1 MINFRYHLVSL
12 TAVFLA
18 LAIGLVLG
26 TAALNGPASDFLQDQ
41 VSSLREQND
50 TVRKSLEQLQSQ
62 LDQEEQ
68 FAKEVAP
75 TALAGKLAQKNV
87 LLLTVAGADEKDVQG
102 ATEMLALTGAKVTG
116 QLDLTDNFINPDNR
130 NELLDLVNKLLP
142 KNVANLPNNVDGV
155 ETASALLGAVLMA
168 AGPEVTPEEQKRT
181 LAGFTTA
188 QMLMGKD
195 TFTGERA
202 HAIMVIAPRPYTDS
216 QAALRNKYVVTI
228 ASQFDKY
235 GSALLAMPVAGGAVS
250 IVRDDPALNQTMST
264 VDNIS
269 TPQGQMAAC
278 LGLAS
283 DLAGKPGDWGS
294 GAGAESNVPVPR
306 A

>member
-50 TVRKSLEQLQSQ
+50 TIRKSLEQLQSQ
-62 LDQEEQ
+62 LDQEEE
-68 FAKEVAP
+68 FAKQIAP
-75 TALAGKLAQKNV
+75 TALAGKLTDKPV

-102 ATEMLALTGAKVTG
+102 AMEMLALTGAKVTG
-116 QLDLTDNFINPDNR
+116 QLDLTDNFINPEKRD
-130 NELLDLVNKLLP
+130 ELLDLVKQLLP
-142 KNVANLPNNVDGV
+142 DHVGNLPNNVNGV

-168 AGPEVTPEEQKRT
+168 GGPEVSPEEQKMV
-181 LAGFTTA
+181 LSGFTTG
-188 QMLMGKD
+188 QMLLGKD
-195 TFTGERA
+195 TFNGTRA
-202 HAIMVIAPRPYTDS
+202 AAVLIIAPRPYTDS
-216 QAALRNKYVVTI
+216 QATLRNGYVATI
-228 ASQFDKY
+228 AAQFDKY
-235 GSALLAMPVAGGAVS
+235 GSALLAMPVAGGAVT
-250 IVRDDPALNQTMST
+250 IVRDDPALNLSLST

-269 TPQGQMAAC
+269 TPQGQVAAC

-294 GAGAESNVPVPR
+294 GAGAESTVPVPQ